1 MLKFI
6 TEQMASLQLPYEF
19 MEWTQAVKYP
29 YIVGEYS
36 DVPTYNEDGSEESS
50 FILTVTTRGKWF
62 ELEQIKETIKKHFPS
77 VFGLRGN
84 TDSGSIAVYFSDAF
98 PVPTGEADLKRLQ
111 INLTIK
117 QWKGVS

>member
-6 TEQMASLQLPYEF
+6 NEQMSFLQIAYEF
-19 MEWTQAVKYP
+19 MEWTQPVTGAYT
-29 YIVGEYS
+29 VGEYS
-36 DVPTYNEDGSEESS
+36 GVPTFNEDGSEESN
-50 FILTVTTRGKWF
+50 FILTVTTRGKWI
-62 ELEQIKETIKKHFPS
+62 ELEEIKDKIKKHFPS

-84 TDSGSIAVYFSDAF
+84 TDSGSIAVFFSDAF

-117 QWKGVS
+117 EWKGVS

>member
-6 TEQMASLQLPYEF
+6 NEQMALLQIPYEF
-19 MEWTQAVKYP
+19 MEWTQALKYP
-29 YIVGEYS
+29 YTVGEYI
-36 DVPTYNEDGSEESS
+36 DAPTLNEDGSEESS
-50 FILTVTTRGKWF
+50 FILTVTTRGKWI
-62 ELEQIKETIKKHFPS
+62 ELEQIKEKIKTHFPS
-77 VFGLRGN
+77 VFGLRGK

-117 QWKGVS
+117 KWKGVS